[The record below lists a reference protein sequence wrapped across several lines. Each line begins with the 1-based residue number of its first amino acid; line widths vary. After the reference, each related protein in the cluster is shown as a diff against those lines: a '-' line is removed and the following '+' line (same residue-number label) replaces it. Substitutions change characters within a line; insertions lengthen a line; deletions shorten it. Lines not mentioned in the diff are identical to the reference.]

1 MFSFFYPKPI
11 STWPEANRQLLLQSK
26 PKRIAT
32 SAWLRLVT
40 AQSLTKVLSSLGQFK
55 VRVNYLG
62 ERKLSKGEVLGEE
75 IAAIVYFVREVEL
88 QLNNI
93 SVVCARSVVLPISRD
108 WCRFLNYGSRPLGEK
123 IFHRGI
129 IRSPIR
135 YGTICSAVH
144 PWWHVARQYQR
155 EHISSLLV
163 RQSTFFRKK
172 DAHNKEAPYLLLSE
186 CFLPSLTLFLPAAR
200 IFL

>member
-93 SVVCARSVVLPISRD
+93 SVVCALFDTVLP
-108 WCRFLNYGSRPLGEK
+108 
-123 IFHRGI
+123 HA
-129 IRSPIR
+129 
-135 YGTICSAVH
+135 T
-144 PWWHVARQYQR
+144 
-155 EHISSLLV
+155 
-163 RQSTFFRKK
+163 K
-172 DAHNKEAPYLLLSE
+172 DALQNKLCHNE
-186 CFLPSLTLFLPAAR
+186 
-200 IFL
+200 